1 MANSLTALPVDG
13 DGAKVFVGKEWY
25 TLVPGK
31 DTIESTGGTIKLS
44 AKIKLVDGR
53 LMVPSGLL
61 DILKSASAPKKAP
74 APAK

>member
-1 MANSLTALPVDG
+1 VC
-13 DGAKVFVGKEWY
+13 Y
-25 TLVPGK
+25 R
-31 DTIESTGGTIKLS
+31 TIKLS

-61 DILKSASAPKKAP
+61 DVLKSASAPKKSP